1 MKFPELTRKQVI
13 KMLEEK
19 GLEWKVD
26 KYGDL
31 LYLDV
36 FVSYSAKV
44 ASANMRREQ
53 DKLDSKETIYMWVQ
67 APVTNKQVGEFLDFY
82 QEV

>member
-1 MKFPELTRKQVI
+1 MNRFPELTRKEVI
-13 KMLEEK
+13 KMLEGK

-36 FVSYSAKV
+36 FKTLTHSF
-44 ASANMRREQ
+44 
-53 DKLDSKETIYMWVQ
+53 SKDNIYMWVQ
-67 APVTNKQVGEFLDFY
+67 APVTNKQAGEFLDSIE
-82 QEV
+82 EV

>member
-1 MKFPELTRKQVI
+1 MDRFPELTRKQVI

-36 FVSYSAKV
+36 FASYTG
-44 ASANMRREQ
+44 N
-53 DKLDSKETIYMWVQ
+53 KETIYMWVQ
-67 APVTNKQVGEFLDFY
+67 APVTNKQVGEFLDSY
-82 QEV
+82 QEA

>member
-1 MKFPELTRKQVI
+1 
-13 KMLEEK
+13 MLEEK

-53 DKLDSKETIYMWVQ
+53 DKLDSKETIHMWVQ
-67 APVTNKQVGEFLDFY
+67 APVTNKQVGEFLDSY